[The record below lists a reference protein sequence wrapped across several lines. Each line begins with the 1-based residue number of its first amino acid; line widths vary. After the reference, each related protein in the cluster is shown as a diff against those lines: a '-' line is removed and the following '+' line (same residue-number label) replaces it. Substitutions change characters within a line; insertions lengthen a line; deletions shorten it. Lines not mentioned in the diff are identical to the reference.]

1 MSSKTVIVG
10 STVGLH
16 ARPAAVIAAAATEYE
31 DPIFLSFGGNSVSAA
46 STLLIMSLGAEHRAE
61 VTVESENAAAVERL
75 ASLIEQNLDD

>member
-1 MSSKTVIVG
+1 MSSKTVMVG
-10 STVGLH
+10 STAPH

>member
-31 DPIFLSFGGNSVSAA
+31 DPIFLSFGGNSA